1 MAPRASGTSPAG
13 APPVSREREA
23 SPEAGT
29 GAASDASV
37 PAADSASWA
46 AIVNQLE
53 ISGAARMLAN
63 HCVLLGRRGGVVRL
77 GIDPRNAFV
86 RTQGQ
91 VDKLAQ
97 ALSKYF
103 GETVRIEFEST
114 QAGLETPA
122 QAEQRAEI
130 EQLDAARQSLETD
143 PAVQVLRETFG
154 ATLVPESVRPVK

>member
-1 MAPRASGTSPAG
+1 
-13 APPVSREREA
+13 
-23 SPEAGT
+23 
-29 GAASDASV
+29 
-37 PAADSASWA
+37 
-46 AIVNQLE
+46 
-53 ISGAARMLAN
+53 
-63 HCVLLGRRGGVVRL
+63 VRL